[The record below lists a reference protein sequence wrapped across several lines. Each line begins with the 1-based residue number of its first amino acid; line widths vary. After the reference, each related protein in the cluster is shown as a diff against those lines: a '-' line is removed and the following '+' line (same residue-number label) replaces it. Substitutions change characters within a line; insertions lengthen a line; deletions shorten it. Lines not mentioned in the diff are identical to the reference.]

1 VRVVYT
7 RFVLVMEAITRF
19 AFGVCERAGEGGR
32 AGGGGGGGGERE
44 VHMHIGKLCD
54 DVELTRMF
62 RSFSCFMTHEKVTLV
77 SKVTF

>member
-32 AGGGGGGGGERE
+32 AGGGERE

-62 RSFSCFMTHEKVTLV
+62 QSVSCFKFMIHDKITRV
-77 SKVTF
+77 